1 MEDGLLCSSAMTPSR
16 KLLAKAC
23 PISCMTSLHRNM
35 QDLYMHITDV
45 DASGL
50 EVPAG
55 NQSLLGRGSL
65 KQAAAGSQRFV
76 QP

>member
-1 MEDGLLCSSAMTPSR
+1 
-16 KLLAKAC
+16 
-23 PISCMTSLHRNM
+23 
-35 QDLYMHITDV
+35 MHITDV